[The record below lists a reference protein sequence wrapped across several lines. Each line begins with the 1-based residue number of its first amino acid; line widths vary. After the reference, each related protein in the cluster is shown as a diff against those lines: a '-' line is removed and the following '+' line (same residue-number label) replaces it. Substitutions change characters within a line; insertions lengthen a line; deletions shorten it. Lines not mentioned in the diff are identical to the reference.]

1 MQSWRCRYKVQ
12 KRENTG
18 RYLQF
23 ISVEMDANQGHES
36 ERYHPGR
43 VCRMETKAPPEEV
56 NPTDIDSSPVRP
68 FQDSTLPNYKR
79 INLGSD
85 TRLVVICYSSNR
97 ELIQVGSHRGP

>member
-43 VCRMETKAPPEEV
+43 VYRM
-56 NPTDIDSSPVRP
+56 
-68 FQDSTLPNYKR
+68 
-79 INLGSD
+79 
-85 TRLVVICYSSNR
+85 
-97 ELIQVGSHRGP
+97 